1 MRSMLGMLKVANV
14 VWLVVAF
21 HATAF
26 SQAENVPVHDPVY
39 TFLKTME
46 VKGIIESFD
55 DVVLPISRA
64 AVARHLRTIDARRD
78 QLSGVERDRLDDFLS
93 EYHFD
98 LTGSVSRFDALISAS
113 GDRVDSVGGGI
124 HPGRERVAVLHADSA
139 VALFVNGLF
148 SLDTRR
154 IAGDALGSQGTQYL
168 EAGFRARGTLFG
180 HLGYSFRMTNAQFW
194 GSRDLLLRDERI
206 SQSHALTVG
215 NIQNFDFAEG
225 SVRYDAGFLSAQIG
239 RDRVNWGNSIFGE
252 KMVLSDHPRAFDYIR
267 TDVAYGVFRYS
278 FLHAWILGTES
289 RVYFMIGNDS
299 STSHSEPVISD
310 KYFAAHRF
318 GLSFPGIIDVGFQE
332 MVVYSNR
339 SVDLAY
345 LTPLSLIES
354 SQRSR
359 GERDNVMWVFD
370 LKTRF
375 IRNVQFTGTILYDD
389 INIPDMFS
397 DLWTDR
403 YAWQVGV
410 HYADPFLLP
419 NTDLMVEYT
428 RVEPYVFSHGRS
440 RDDNF
445 TSLGRILGPGVGPN
459 GDAWQ
464 FGLTVVPRW
473 NLSIKGSVLLGRHG
487 LNHVN
492 PWTGELDQNVGADPL
507 IPHRNSDPE
516 QKVFLAGILQK
527 TVRADL
533 QVVWEPLNGLWLEG
547 LYRFVSVQYPDGIP
561 YFTLDGSVPTGW
573 SDGKDHY
580 GSLNVRMEL

>member
-1 MRSMLGMLKVANV
+1 MSMCLVELIV
-14 VWLVVAF
+14 VLLVLAVILPAS
-21 HATAF
+21 AF
-26 SQAENVPVHDPVY
+26 SQAENVPAHDPVMW
-39 TFLKTME
+39 FLKTME
-46 VKGIIESFD
+46 VKGVLRSFD

-64 AVARHLRTIDARRD
+64 AVARYLTTIDASRAV
-78 QLSGVERDRLDDFLS
+78 LSAVERDRLDDLLS
-93 EYHFD
+93 EYHYD

-113 GDRVDSVGGGI
+113 GDRVDSVGSGI

-139 VALFVNGLF
+139 VTLFANALVSF
-148 SLDTRR
+148 DTRR
-154 IAGDALGSQGTQYL
+154 ISGDAFGSQGAQYL
-168 EAGFRARGTLFG
+168 EAGIRARGTLLG

-194 GSRDLLLRDERI
+194 GSRDLLFRDERI
-206 SQSHALTVG
+206 AQSHALGVG

-239 RDRVNWGNSIFGE
+239 RDRVLWGNSVFGE
-252 KMVLSDHPRAFDYIR
+252 KMVLSDHPRAFDYLR
-267 TDVAYGVFRYS
+267 ADLTYGVFRYS
-278 FLHAWILGTES
+278 FIHAWILGTES
-289 RVYFMIGNDS
+289 RVFFTIGNDS

-318 GLSFPGIIDVGFQE
+318 GLSFPGIIDIGFQE

-354 SQRSR
+354 TQRSR

-375 IRNVQFTGTILYDD
+375 IPHVQLTGTILYDD
-389 INIPDMFS
+389 INVPDMFS

-410 HYADPFLLP
+410 HWADPFTLP

-464 FGLTVVPRW
+464 IGLTFVPRW
-473 NLSIKGSVLLGRHG
+473 NLSIRGSVLLGRQG
-487 LNHVN
+487 LNYVN
-492 PWTGELDQNVGADPL
+492 PWTGELDRNFGADPL
-507 IPHRNSDPE
+507 IPHRNEDPE
-516 QKVFLAGILQK
+516 RKVFLAGTLQK
-527 TVRADL
+527 TLRTDVEA
-533 QVVWEPLNGLWLEG
+533 VWEPMNGLWIEG
-547 LYRFVSVQYPDGIP
+547 LYRFESIRFP
-561 YFTLDGSVPTGW
+561 YGLHFFTLDGSLPAGW
-573 SDGKDHY
+573 ADTRDHY
-580 GSLNVRMEL
+580 GSLTIRMEL

>member
-1 MRSMLGMLKVANV
+1 MRSSQVLMFIGLLSLGLAI
-14 VWLVVAF
+14 A
-21 HATAF
+21 ASSAF

-46 VKGIIESFD
+46 VKGVIETFD
-55 DVVLPISRA
+55 DVVLPISRN
-64 AVARHLRTIDARRD
+64 AVARYLRTIDAHRD
-78 QLSGVERDRLDDFLS
+78 RLSEVERDRLDDYLS
-93 EYHFD
+93 EYQYD

-124 HPGRERVAVLHADSA
+124 HPGRERVAVLHADSS

-154 IAGDALGSQGTQYL
+154 ISGDALGSQGTQYL

-194 GSRDLLLRDERI
+194 GSRDLLLHDERI

-239 RDRVNWGNSIFGE
+239 RDRVNWGNSVFGE

-267 TDVAYGVFRYS
+267 TDVTYGVFRYS

-289 RVYFMIGNDS
+289 RVYFMIGTDS
-299 STSHSEPVISD
+299 STSHSEPVIAD

-318 GLSFPGIIDVGFQE
+318 GLSFPGVLDVGFQE

-389 INIPDMFS
+389 INVPDMFS

-410 HYADPFLLP
+410 HYADPFTLP

-445 TSLGRILGPGVGPN
+445 TSLGRILGPAVGPN

-464 FGLTVVPRW
+464 FGVTVVPRW

-487 LNHVN
+487 LNQVN
-492 PWTGELDQNVGADPL
+492 PWTGELDGNFGADPL
-507 IPHRNSDPE
+507 IPHRNADPE
-516 QKVFLAGILQK
+516 HKVFLAGIMQK
-527 TVRADL
+527 TLRTDI
-533 QVVWEPLNGLWLEG
+533 QVVWEPMNGLWVEG
-547 LYRFVSVQYPDGIP
+547 LYRYLSVRYPQGIP
-561 YFTLDGSVPTGW
+561 YYTIDGSVPPGW